1 MRKLNQVWLVLL
13 FFLVSSVVSAQDLH
27 TQQLSKNLYQLNFT
41 SSYLGG
47 RSESMLL
54 IVPDNYAQNP
64 KLHYPSVYLLHGYSG
79 NYRDWV
85 KNYESQLVRTANNDQ
100 MILVMPDGLYG
111 SWFLNSPIS
120 ESSQYATMFVTELIP
135 TVDKNFRT
143 IASREKRAITG
154 LSMGGYGS
162 FYLAGT
168 HPELFGAVGGISG
181 VYTLKD
187 SHSNSVWVV
196 LGTDQSKWTNYNI
209 DNFLPQFRKYNTA
222 IIFDV
227 GTEDYLLPTARR
239 LHTEMLQEHILHNYG
254 EAPGVH
260 DWNYWLNSID
270 YQLLFFQRYFTGQ
283 NQPSK

>member
-1 MRKLNQVWLVLL
+1 MRKSNFFILIGILL
-13 FFLVSSVVSAQDLH
+13 FSSLLAYSE
-27 TQQLSKNLYQLNFT
+27 TINKQQLSSNLYHVNFS

-54 IVPDNYAQNP
+54 IVPDNYQQN
-64 KLHYPSVYLLHGYSG
+64 KQLRYPSVYLLHGYSG

-85 KNYESQLVRTANNDQ
+85 KNYESQLVKTANQDQ
-100 MILVMPDGLYG
+100 IILIMPDGLYG
-111 SWFLNSPIS
+111 SWYLNSPIS
-120 ESSQYATMFVTELIP
+120 ESSQYASMFVNQLIP
-135 TVDKNFRT
+135 AVDNNFRT
-143 IASREKRAITG
+143 IATRDKRAISG

-168 HPELFGAVGGISG
+168 HPELFGAVGGMSG

-187 SHSNSVWVV
+187 SHSNSAWVV
-196 LGTDQSKWTNYNI
+196 LGKDQSKWESFNVDNY
-209 DNFLPQFRKYNTA
+209 LPQFKKYNTA

-239 LHTEMLQEHILHNYG
+239 LHSEMLEEHIKHNYG

-270 YQLLFFQRYFTGQ
+270 YQLLFFHRYFTEQ
-283 NQPSK
+283 MIR